1 MSALVARASLL
12 ARPAASQPAGRG
24 AQAACVRALPPSAR
38 EVAKPA
44 AVLLV
49 SNLIAASPAMAGN
62 VFDFNLT
69 MPIMMG
75 QFLLLMVFLDKTW
88 FGPVGKVLDERDAK
102 LRSML
107 AAVKDNSAELSR
119 LAAEAEEELK
129 AARAE
134 AQARIAEVKAAT
146 QKECEAKL
154 AAAKSKVDSE
164 VNMALAQLES
174 EKQAAM
180 ANLDKQVSVMADEIL
195 KRILPEGVR
204 A

>member
-1 MSALVARASLL
+1 VWPGARGPAWAFL
-12 ARPAASQPAGRG
+12 RPGTAPVGELDRTRIAA
-24 AQAACVRALPPSAR
+24 VRR